1 MVLTILWSMDEAEL
15 DARGLLCPLPV
26 LKAQKRLRAMPSGA
40 ILRVLA
46 TDPMAVIDVPNF
58 CRETGHTLISSE
70 ALDGHHQFRI
80 RRT

>member
-26 LKAQKRLRAMPSGA
+26 LKAQKRLRAMPPGA

-58 CRETGHTLISSE
+58 CREQGHALLSSE
-70 ALDGHHQFRI
+70 AMGGHHQFRI